1 MASNE
6 LTVANVKRALEIA
19 REAMELDAEESRL
32 RGRSAASPDLA
43 SVGTLAAG
51 ILVANA
57 LAEVRRGENGTKAS
71 RPAQRRRTARVPAS
85 T

>member
-6 LTVANVKRALEIA
+6 LTVVEVKHALEIA
-19 REAMELDAEESRL
+19 REAMELDAEELRL
-32 RGRSAASPDLA
+32 RGRAAASPDLA

-57 LAEVRRGENGTKAS
+57 LGSEHAAEDDASSAKHVRRPSSS
-71 RPAQRRRTARVPAS
+71 RVTTPA
-85 T
+85 